1 MFHALDTALASGYE
15 RVAIVG
21 SDAPTLPL
29 GHLESL
35 LRSRADVALG
45 RAEDG
50 GFWGISARRVSAKMF
65 SDVHW
70 SQPDTLDQTV
80 SAVKAAGL
88 SVEVGPAWF
97 DVDAPTDLDRLLAA
111 PDLPPATK
119 LWADR
124 HRRVIAGR
132 TATL

>member
-1 MFHALDTALASGYE
+1 MFHALDAALASGYE
-15 RVAIVG
+15 RAAIVG

-29 GHLESL
+29 DHLESL
-35 LRSRADVALG
+35 LRSGADVALG

-65 SDVHW
+65 GDVRW
-70 SQPDTLDQTV
+70 SQSGTLDQTV
-80 SAVKAAGL
+80 HAAEAAGL

-97 DVDAPTDLDRLLAA
+97 DVDAPADLDRLLAA
-111 PDLPPATK
+111 SDLPPATK

-124 HRRVIAGR
+124 HCQAIAER